1 MDVWGQFAQV
11 YEQRHQYAEAWKA
24 RTGHQV
30 LGYLCTY
37 VPEEI
42 IHAAG
47 LLPVRVLGSH
57 EPEDITGSHI
67 FNMFCPYCRDCL
79 AQGLQGRYHYLS
91 GMVHGYACVQIRQTY
106 DSWTRHVPTPF
117 SYFLYVPDHLE
128 SPSAL
133 AHVTREMGRFKA
145 ALEAWLGKPISSRA
159 LKQSI
164 QVYNENRRLL
174 QEIYERRKANPPPL
188 SGAEAKDM
196 VLACMLMDKEE
207 HSQLLRQAL
216 KALDGRRGPQ
226 GIRLLLIGSEND
238 DPGIVRLIES
248 LGGVVVTDDDC
259 IGTRHFW
266 GEVPSLKDPLA
277 ALARRYIEK
286 PLCPVKDYEARRRL
300 PYVLGL
306 AQDYHVQ
313 GAIFLKAKFC
323 DPHEYDWP
331 ATKALLES
339 HHIPCLALE
348 YDTLNPTGVLR
359 TRIEAFLEMLQV
371 EVV

>member
-24 RTGHQV
+24 RTGRRV

-57 EPEDITGSHI
+57 EPEDIAGSHI

-79 AQGLQGRYHYLS
+79 AQGLQGRYPYLS

-106 DSWTRHVPTPF
+106 DSWTRHLPTPF
-117 SYFLYVPDHLE
+117 SHFLYVPDHLE

-133 AHVTREMGRFKA
+133 AQVTREMGRFKA
-145 ALEAWLGKPISSRA
+145 ALEAWLGKPISPQA
-159 LKQSI
+159 LKQTI
-164 QVYNENRRLL
+164 QAYNENRRLL

-216 KALDGRRGPQ
+216 KELAGRGAREALV
-226 GIRLLLIGSEND
+226 LLIFGSETAAR
-238 DPGIVRLIES
+238 GRGRITGSR
-248 LGGVVVTDDDC
+248 GGVVAPAAACT
-259 IGTRHFW
+259 GTRHF
-266 GEVPSLKDPLA
+266 
-277 ALARRYIEK
+277 
-286 PLCPVKDYEARRRL
+286 
-300 PYVLGL
+300 
-306 AQDYHVQ
+306 
-313 GAIFLKAKFC
+313 
-323 DPHEYDWP
+323 
-331 ATKALLES
+331 
-339 HHIPCLALE
+339 
-348 YDTLNPTGVLR
+348 
-359 TRIEAFLEMLQV
+359 
-371 EVV
+371 